1 MCGRWPG
8 SGPGRPGGHGP
19 APFAGAFAGAVP
31 GQPWWLCG
39 GGAAAVFS
47 GGAHCRGRAGPAA
60 GCGPGAGGGGGRF
73 LPEPGAGFAGYQF
86 WWRSG
91 FAVVLAGLWITPG
104 AYRADPGEF
113 YRRVSG
119 ATAQRRIPGGL
130 RPGTAPAPSV
140 CQALAGADSPALAR
154 HAPELLAQLAADL
167 PATAE

>member
-1 MCGRWPG
+1 MCGRRPG

-60 GCGPGAGGGGGRF
+60 GRGPGAGGGGGRV

-104 AYRADPGEF
+104 AYRADPGAF

-119 ATAQRRIPGGL
+119 VIVAGYIPAWLRLRVATEP
-130 RPGTAPAPSV
+130 PV
-140 CQALAGADSPALAR
+140 WQALAGDDYLV
-154 HAPELLAQLAADL
+154 LG
-167 PATAE
+167 